1 MVAAHPRILG
11 SLGRALSLELSAVQ
25 QYMTHANLAQAWGE
39 EQAAERFRHEAVE
52 EMQHSERI
60 IQRMIQLGVA
70 PSASQLRPVT
80 HGPDLVGLLRQ
91 NAVLETDLIQHY
103 AEAVRFCL
111 LAGDAEN
118 EAFFRSLLQE
128 EQQHGEA
135 LASWLSSLDRP
146 IPQQLQRA
154 VF

>member
-60 IQRMIQLGVA
+60 IQRMIQLG
-70 PSASQLRPVT
+70 
-80 HGPDLVGLLRQ
+80 
-91 NAVLETDLIQHY
+91 
-103 AEAVRFCL
+103 
-111 LAGDAEN
+111 
-118 EAFFRSLLQE
+118 
-128 EQQHGEA
+128 
-135 LASWLSSLDRP
+135 
-146 IPQQLQRA
+146 
-154 VF
+154 